1 MLPAT
6 RHPPQAQAAC
16 AMTISRLSLEL
27 NGIEFEVQF
36 NAHGFLCFFLFFFV
50 KTNLYF
56 TNIISPGKIWKEI
69 RFDSFFNRPHRH
81 GVLEAKFRC
90 TSSTSLT
97 CS

>member
-36 NAHGFLCFFLFFFV
+36 NARGFLCFFSFFFCENKPV
-50 KTNLYF
+50 LYQH
-56 TNIISPGKIWKEI
+56 NIPWEDME
-69 RFDSFFNRPHRH
+69 RDSFRF
-81 GVLEAKFRC
+81 VF
-90 TSSTSLT
+90 
-97 CS
+97 